1 MRYKYLDISRHTTIG
16 IGSIAKT
23 YYPQID
29 ELSEVEGLPLLANGS
44 NTLVND
50 THPHVLYT
58 LSHLR
63 GYEVEEDIVVAL
75 AGQSLSSLSYE
86 LSMLGYSGLEWAIGI
101 PGSVGGAIYM
111 NAGAFSL
118 DISSVLVGA
127 DVYRDGKV
135 RYYPLDLLGLG
146 YRSSNFEGVV
156 VRGYFRLERLDME
169 NIYASIDRYRTIRA
183 STQPR
188 QRSMGSTF
196 KRVDGMSAGRI
207 IDELGLK
214 GYRIGDAMVSPV
226 HAGFVVNVGR
236 ATYLDVRH
244 LIDDI
249 KEKVLRSTHLIL
261 QEEIKYL
268 D

>member
-16 IGSIAKT
+16 IGSVAQT
-23 YYPQID
+23 YYPEID
-29 ELSEVEGLPLLANGS
+29 ELSEVEGMPLLANGS

-50 THPHVLYT
+50 THPHTLYT

-63 GYEVEEDIVVAL
+63 GYEVDEDIVVAL
-75 AGQSLSSLSYE
+75 AGQSLARLSYE
-86 LSMLGYSGLEWAIGI
+86 VSRLGYSGLEWAVGI

-111 NAGAFSL
+111 NAGAFLL
-118 DISSVLVGA
+118 DISSVLIGA
-127 DVYRDGKV
+127 DIYRDGML

-146 YRSSNFEGVV
+146 YRTSSFDGVV
-156 VRGYFRLERLDME
+156 VRGYFRLKKMDIDT
-169 NIYASIDRYRTIRA
+169 IYASIDRYQSIRT

-196 KRVDGMSAGRI
+196 KRVDGVSAGRI

-214 GYRIGDAMVSPV
+214 GFRIGDAMVSPI
-226 HAGFVVNVGR
+226 HAGFVVNVGK

-244 LIDDI
+244 LIDYI
-249 KEKVLRSTHLIL
+249 KSQVASRTGIIL
-261 QEEIKYL
+261 QEEIKYI

>member
-1 MRYKYLDISRHTTIG
+1 MRYKYLDLSHHTTIG
-16 IGSIAKT
+16 IGGIAKT
-23 YYPQID
+23 YYPEIN
-29 ELSEVEGLPLLANGS
+29 ELGEVEGLPLLANGS

-86 LSMLGYSGLEWAIGI
+86 MSRLGYSGLEWAVGI

-118 DISSVLVGA
+118 DISSVLMGA
-127 DVYRDGKV
+127 DIYRDGEI
-135 RYYPLDLLGLG
+135 RYYPVDLLGLG
-146 YRSSNFEGVV
+146 YRTSSFDGVV
-156 VRGYFRLERLDME
+156 VRGYFRLERADIE
-169 NIYASIDRYRTIRA
+169 SIYACIDKYQTIRL

-196 KRVDGMSAGRI
+196 RRVEGVSAGRI

-214 GYRIGDAMVSPV
+214 GYRIGDAMVSPI
-226 HAGFVVNVGR
+226 HAGFVVNVSN
-236 ATYLDVRH
+236 ATYLDVRR
-244 LIDDI
+244 LIDYI
-249 KEKVLRSTHLIL
+249 KERVLRSTGIIL